1 MFSFVTLI
9 LIRSFDV
16 AVDEDDDD
24 TGEDDADEEEPDDF
38 VGSLLDK
45 VLSNLDGPAIIFIK
59 CLKSNNIKF
68 IFTNMHVDNQKQTKN
83 KCT

>member
-24 TGEDDADEEEPDDF
+24 TGEDDVDEEEPDDF

-45 VLSNLDGPAIIFIK
+45 VLSILDGPAIFFFQMLEI
-59 CLKSNNIKF
+59 
-68 IFTNMHVDNQKQTKN
+68 Q
-83 KCT
+83 